1 MSFEYHDDMEPGDWR
16 GAQKGVVLSKAS
28 LETDPLPTA
37 GDWFRQNWR
46 DTTKVSNQ
54 DATIMGYHGALNEVN
69 DKIHA
74 ATGKRLVNPMDWNA
88 GSAMDVVRATWLRGR
103 DIETTDSFQAW
114 RSEVDA
120 LRKAHPDALDW
131 DEMIALPGKRTFEA
145 MKAVRERTSEM
156 SDRFQLAEP
165 AQFPGHKIP
174 IVGGFVSGAQALAYN
189 AATSP
194 IRTGT
199 QLAANIAAS
208 FTSPIDASVNLLGF
222 GAAGK
227 ANSVLK
233 AATANAVTNAVG
245 QLPLSYLKQ
254 KDYEAAGL
262 PHGWDVIGEEV
273 AGAAAGGFVLDAA
286 VRGAARGVRKLR
298 GTDAGQGGLIFDAVP
313 QPEIAPRPQKM
324 ADISPETIDKASK
337 GDLAATR
344 EILEKTGAIE
354 DPATRG
360 ALEHME
366 TVGKLDAEALARLD
380 AMGVARSDGMR
391 VMDNLMAGRYAAEPD
406 RLARDIERMRSPA
419 EPALSDVDVARV
431 MAAAGPALDAVA
443 PRLSAMVER
452 AVDARIPAVEALVRR
467 TVAALK
473 EADAK
478 PDVVAKALADDV
490 GKLLADPEQGPKV
503 ADALRL
509 TGTASTVEMAAIV
522 ARRPDLKPMLNPE
535 IGRHAEALAMSRLAP
550 DELARV
556 AAGEVPGEVAAHI
569 AETVPAERHAQA
581 FDDIARER
589 PASVAE
595 AKALLDEL
603 AHDPGERLPKSG
615 ENQLDPA
622 AEVEALRTEAGE
634 AAAKAR
640 APMEER
646 EALSAKVETLRGEIA
661 KLEEK
666 AANAYTSAEV
676 EVRDWLQEIVDGGG
690 VDARQAKHV
699 LDTMPEPGS
708 DYAAWSRWSLGA
720 VNDLQVG
727 GVRWKVG
734 DIVAGYEERALAARK
749 NIASDSTA
757 ITQPTKPSEQK
768 FADPETGEPM
778 TAEDVD
784 AIVDM
789 WRYVNET
796 GRIKQPQRLSA
807 FLIDQGR
814 IRDENGEV
822 SSFGAKNLISGK
834 GLSLDDA
841 ALRAWEAGFFEG
853 VERPTI
859 SDLLNLIADDV
870 GGHRVVRVADRA
882 ILDDIATMRQME
894 TDLDQFGIRKTDTE
908 DGIRAKFREAES
920 TRRSES
926 GEAPARGTEGEKL
939 YSIASDAGSKARA
952 ERAGFDTS
960 TVYYHGTRQSFD
972 AFDPAG
978 VINKRAETQGSYWR
992 DRPRMVF
999 LSDDPDLAGFWA
1011 SGEDGRM
1018 IPTYL
1023 KRDVRLFDGSKYAD
1037 EIAAFLTENESTIR
1051 GQLHSMAS
1059 VGDDLAGAI
1068 RRGSWEVVETPAV
1081 QQWLRDNGYD
1091 GFKAKTKFIAG
1102 KDSTIV
1108 AVFDT
1113 ANDRGAVR
1121 SVNAQFSDTLGPKL
1135 MASFADLAKKR
1146 AELHEAETRLA
1157 ELTATTHPDPAGAAA
1172 LYRIAMDSIAE
1183 RRQMDV
1189 IRAVQHALALGRRML
1204 PEGTKVEAL
1213 PDEQMVHVGKDGT
1226 RYQLDGSY
1234 ERNADLVR
1242 IAIHAIDPSAKM
1254 GHEAVHALVAHGLLT
1269 ADEVKALAALA
1280 REAGVLKPDDEA
1292 RYREAY
1298 KNRDGL
1304 DALIDEEAAAA
1315 LIEARIKGDAKG
1327 PENTIVERIRQ
1338 FLERLKALL
1347 DGYGFRS
1354 REDIVR
1360 AIIDGDVA
1368 QRRVAVAEGKA
1379 AMAEAAAKGVTLPNG
1394 TQVNGVPLFSIRAF
1408 HGSPHDFDRFDMRK
1422 IGSGEGAQAF
1432 GHGLYFAESEGVAR
1446 SYQNR
1451 LSAPPGQ
1458 FNWMSTRNAKRYRFT
1473 SLPGDGIPKFHDDAQ
1488 IRDFLT
1494 DPQHLQDMHRI
1505 SRISVDLLRKE
1516 IADLEKGRS
1525 DRLASSHERFRA
1537 GIEAD
1542 YGNRIRNRQADL
1554 SEAEG
1559 AATELDAFVT
1569 GGMELKRGTLY
1580 EVRINAEP
1588 DQFLDWD
1595 KPLSEQ
1601 SEKVRALFPNVAPDT
1616 PGSELMRAAQGL
1628 LSRQPP
1634 KPTGDTMRD
1643 FISQQMFQQSARD
1656 YTKKG
1661 ASEDA
1666 LKSAGIAGIAYLDR
1680 GSRGKGEGTR
1690 NYVVF
1695 DDNLI
1700 EILRKYG
1707 IGGILAGGAGAAGIG
1722 SLDESGL

>member
-666 AANAYTSAEV
+666 AA
-676 EVRDWLQEIVDGGG
+676 
-690 VDARQAKHV
+690 
-699 LDTMPEPGS
+699 
-708 DYAAWSRWSLGA
+708 
-720 VNDLQVG
+720 
-727 GVRWKVG
+727 
-734 DIVAGYEERALAARK
+734 
-749 NIASDSTA
+749 
-757 ITQPTKPSEQK
+757 
-768 FADPETGEPM
+768 
-778 TAEDVD
+778 
-784 AIVDM
+784 
-789 WRYVNET
+789 
-796 GRIKQPQRLSA
+796 
-807 FLIDQGR
+807 
-814 IRDENGEV
+814 
-822 SSFGAKNLISGK
+822 
-834 GLSLDDA
+834 
-841 ALRAWEAGFFEG
+841 
-853 VERPTI
+853 
-859 SDLLNLIADDV
+859 
-870 GGHRVVRVADRA
+870 
-882 ILDDIATMRQME
+882 
-894 TDLDQFGIRKTDTE
+894 
-908 DGIRAKFREAES
+908 S

-1121 SVNAQFSDTLGPKL
+1121 
-1135 MASFADLAKKR
+1135 
-1146 AELHEAETRLA
+1146 
-1157 ELTATTHPDPAGAAA
+1157 
-1172 LYRIAMDSIAE
+1172 
-1183 RRQMDV
+1183 
-1189 IRAVQHALALGRRML
+1189 
-1204 PEGTKVEAL
+1204 
-1213 PDEQMVHVGKDGT
+1213 
-1226 RYQLDGSY
+1226 
-1234 ERNADLVR
+1234 
-1242 IAIHAIDPSAKM
+1242 
-1254 GHEAVHALVAHGLLT
+1254 
-1269 ADEVKALAALA
+1269 
-1280 REAGVLKPDDEA
+1280 
-1292 RYREAY
+1292 
-1298 KNRDGL
+1298 
-1304 DALIDEEAAAA
+1304 
-1315 LIEARIKGDAKG
+1315 
-1327 PENTIVERIRQ
+1327 
-1338 FLERLKALL
+1338 
-1347 DGYGFRS
+1347 
-1354 REDIVR
+1354 
-1360 AIIDGDVA
+1360 
-1368 QRRVAVAEGKA
+1368 
-1379 AMAEAAAKGVTLPNG
+1379 
-1394 TQVNGVPLFSIRAF
+1394 
-1408 HGSPHDFDRFDMRK
+1408 
-1422 IGSGEGAQAF
+1422 
-1432 GHGLYFAESEGVAR
+1432 
-1446 SYQNR
+1446 
-1451 LSAPPGQ
+1451 
-1458 FNWMSTRNAKRYRFT
+1458 
-1473 SLPGDGIPKFHDDAQ
+1473 
-1488 IRDFLT
+1488 
-1494 DPQHLQDMHRI
+1494 
-1505 SRISVDLLRKE
+1505 
-1516 IADLEKGRS
+1516 
-1525 DRLASSHERFRA
+1525 
-1537 GIEAD
+1537 
-1542 YGNRIRNRQADL
+1542 
-1554 SEAEG
+1554 
-1559 AATELDAFVT
+1559 
-1569 GGMELKRGTLY
+1569 
-1580 EVRINAEP
+1580 
-1588 DQFLDWD
+1588 
-1595 KPLSEQ
+1595 
-1601 SEKVRALFPNVAPDT
+1601 
-1616 PGSELMRAAQGL
+1616 
-1628 LSRQPP
+1628 
-1634 KPTGDTMRD
+1634 
-1643 FISQQMFQQSARD
+1643 
-1656 YTKKG
+1656 
-1661 ASEDA
+1661 
-1666 LKSAGIAGIAYLDR
+1666 
-1680 GSRGKGEGTR
+1680 
-1690 NYVVF
+1690 
-1695 DDNLI
+1695 
-1700 EILRKYG
+1700 
-1707 IGGILAGGAGAAGIG
+1707 
-1722 SLDESGL
+1722 